1 MHGLTN
7 VLDAAGGQGRTI
19 RPSGTRQTP
28 ANGRPTQASGAPYLS
43 RMGEPLWHTL
53 GCGRDRVGKAV
64 RSPIPWARGPGSSFA
79 LYPVTGLVQGRALL
93 DGWCPMRR
101 RGRRYERG
109 DELVAAPRLDPGDE
123 LVGLHASPICMRD
136 GF

>member
-43 RMGEPLWHTL
+43 RMGEPLWRTRFAASVT
-53 GCGRDRVGKAV
+53 GSGKRFGHPSGHVAQ
-64 RSPIPWARGPGSSFA
+64 GSSFA

-101 RGRRYERG
+101 RGRRYERC